1 MGAASCEDCMT
12 MWEMPVNWMI
22 PNTAQGVQR
31 TIHLWGGIMVLE
43 VWQRDRSSS
52 PALTKKSQKEGRG
65 VRCDK
70 HQHFFLLLFFF
81 ALPSPGLS
89 SGSSRLAGANAH
101 GRETASG
108 ARR

>member
-1 MGAASCEDCMT
+1 MGEAGCEECMT

-22 PNTAQGVQR
+22 PNTAQGVQQ

-65 VRCDK
+65 VISTSN
-70 HQHFFLLLFFF
+70 FFYFFFF
-81 ALPSPGLS
+81 ALPSAGLS
-89 SGSSRLAGANAH
+89 SGSSRPAGANAH